1 MMRPKAIK
9 NFCSKLG
16 IVFLVTLFF
25 LIPFNADTASSESKF
40 ITISTAGVGGFYYP
54 LGSAIAQVLNTKG
67 GLNANVQTSGG
78 AVENVRLIH
87 AKKVEMGFAPQD
99 ILYDAWHGEGAF
111 NEQIR
116 DIRFLL
122 AIAGKNYVIR
132 HGYQLVVP
140 EDSPIQKFSD
150 IKGKRVCLGPAGSG
164 TETKGRRI
172 LKAYGLSS
180 EDIKQVYLSYTE
192 AAQAIRNRSLDAAGF
207 FSSMPTAAVNELTL
221 QMKVRFIPI
230 EADIASKLENY
241 GCKPQWITPK
251 MYSTLKKKVP
261 TIHFGNHAVI
271 VNKNLA
277 DDTAYKITK
286 LLFQNREIVE
296 RSNKGAR
303 GYDETG
309 IEAVPLTPLHP
320 GAVRYYKEKGV
331 KIPDRLIK

>member
-1 MMRPKAIK
+1 MMNQKAK
-9 NFCSKLG
+9 KKFSLKFT
-16 IVFLVTLFF
+16 IVMLATLFL
-25 LIPFNADTASSESKF
+25 LIPLYAGKALSETKF

-54 LGSAIAQVLNTKG
+54 LGSAVAQVLNNKG
-67 GLNANVQTSGG
+67 GMKANVQTSGG
-78 AVENVRLIH
+78 SVENVRLLH

-99 ILYDAWHGEGAF
+99 VLYDAWHGEGAF
-111 NEQIR
+111 NEKIQ
-116 DIRFLL
+116 DIRFLF

-140 EDSPIQKFSD
+140 EDSPIQKFTD

-172 LKAYGLSS
+172 LKAYGLSNK
-180 EDIKQVYLSYTE
+180 DIKQVYLSYTE

-230 EADIASKLENY
+230 ESDIAKNLENY

-251 MYSTLKKKVP
+251 MYSTLKEKVP

-271 VNKNLA
+271 VNQGMDN
-277 DDTAYKITK
+277 DTAYKITK
-286 LLFQNREIVE
+286 LLFQNKETVE

-320 GAVRYYKEKGV
+320 GAVKYYKEKGV
-331 KIPDRLIK
+331 KIPARLIK

>member
-1 MMRPKAIK
+1 MSQKGIK
-9 NFCSKLG
+9 KFCFKFG
-16 IVFLVTLFF
+16 VVFLITLFS
-25 LIPFNADTASSESKF
+25 LIALNADKAQAESKF

-54 LGSAIAQVLNTKG
+54 LGSAIAQVLNSKG
-67 GLNANVQTSGG
+67 GLKANVQTSGG
-78 AVENVRLIH
+78 SVENVRLIH

-99 ILYDAWHGEGAF
+99 VLYDARYGEGAF

-122 AIAGKNYVIR
+122 AIAGKKYVVR

-140 EDSPIQKFSD
+140 EDSPIKKFSD

-172 LKAYGLSS
+172 LKAYGLSTK
-180 EDIKQVYLSYTE
+180 DIKQVYLSYTE
-192 AAQAIRNRSLDAAGF
+192 AAQAIRNRSLDAGGF

-230 EADIASKLENY
+230 EADIAKKLEKY
-241 GCKPQWITPK
+241 GCKRQWITPK

-271 VNKNLA
+271 VHQSMDEN
-277 DDTAYKITK
+277 TAYKITK
-286 LLFQNREIVE
+286 LLFQNKETVE

-331 KIPDRLIK
+331 SIPDRLIK